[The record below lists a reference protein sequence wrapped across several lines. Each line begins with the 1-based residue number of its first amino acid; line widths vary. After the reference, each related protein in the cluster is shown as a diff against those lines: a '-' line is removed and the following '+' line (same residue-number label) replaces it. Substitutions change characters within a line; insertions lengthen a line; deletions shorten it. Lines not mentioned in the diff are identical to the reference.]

1 MPFLSARTRQSLF
14 NFYIKYII
22 LLSFEVVPIVS
33 PCSDNNSTNNNSS
46 RSIAWEQQTHF
57 RSSLLSLGGRKATN
71 GKRRSLH
78 LQELHLIKLVLDHSK
93 SLLTSSA
100 AGSLLNTR
108 TTIVQS
114 SAHLRQLN
122 KVLAVCDYMS
132 FAKSWRERGF
142 GSQAETWQVKNV
154 LAKDF
159 D

>member
-1 MPFLSARTRQSLF
+1 MSEIFCCKMPFLSARTRQSLF

-33 PCSDNNSTNNNSS
+33 PCSDNNSNNNNSS

-114 SAHLRQLN
+114 SAHLR
-122 KVLAVCDYMS
+122 
-132 FAKSWRERGF
+132 
-142 GSQAETWQVKNV
+142 
-154 LAKDF
+154 
-159 D
+159 